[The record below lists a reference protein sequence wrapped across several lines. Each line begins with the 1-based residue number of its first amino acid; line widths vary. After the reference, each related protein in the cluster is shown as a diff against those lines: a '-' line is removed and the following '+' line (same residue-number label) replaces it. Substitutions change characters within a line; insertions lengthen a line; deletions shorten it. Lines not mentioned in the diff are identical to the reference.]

1 MFLCS
6 ESNND
11 QKYILRQQEASIPW
25 EFWYQCVCVFRQSP
39 QMKDIVSECGV
50 LPSNASSQMASV
62 QALVVIRIMS
72 ATIRKILRRRATRRE
87 GVRWKKLHGWLV
99 SSVRIH

>member
-11 QKYILRQQEASIPW
+11 QKCILRQQEASIPW
-25 EFWYQCVCVFRQSP
+25 EFRYQCVCVFRQSP

-50 LPSNASSQMASV
+50 LPSNASSQKASV

-99 SSVRIH
+99 SLVRIY